1 MTDHTVTLALTGAS
15 GIQYGLRLLDCLLS
29 AEREVHLVVSQAA
42 RVVAGLEA
50 DLALPTRTD
59 AIRDA
64 VLQRLGSRAGK
75 LRVFGDSQ
83 WTAPMASGSGAPRQ
97 MVVCPC
103 TTGTLSAIASGAS
116 DNLLE
121 RAADVV
127 IKEGGKLVLVVR
139 ESPLSAIHLENML
152 KLARLGVVILPAS
165 PGFYSAPASVE
176 DMIDFVVA
184 RILDQLGVPQ
194 SLMQPWP
201 GKNPPTTIPLDS

>member
-1 MTDHTVTLALTGAS
+1 MTDHRVTLAFTGAS
-15 GIQYGLRLLDCLLS
+15 GIQYGLRLLGCLLS
-29 AEREVHLVVSQAA
+29 AGKEVHLVVSQAA
-42 RVVAGLEA
+42 RVVAGLET
-50 DLALPTRTD
+50 DLVLPAGTD
-59 AIRDA
+59 AVRDA
-64 VLQRLGSRAGK
+64 VLQKLGPQPGN

-97 MVVCPC
+97 MIVCPC
-103 TTGTLSAIASGAS
+103 TTGTLSAIAGGAS

-184 RILDQLGVPQ
+184 RILDQLGVSQ

-201 GKNPPTTIPLDS
+201 GKKSAGENAS